1 MSVYIS
7 ASYGSQITI
16 WGIFSS
22 GELILAAA
30 GLSFAAIGEVL
41 FNNNAYIRTRLAV
54 WLVLELPPIGRSW
67 PTTRS
72 VLPAIVGPGL
82 SYEPAHDDDHL
93 RGGNPKIDDPI
104 SAFGTPHELL
114 VGVFP
119 GVCTLYYPALC
130 SCQRSRLALL
140 GDSGEQAAVLQLL
153 SGSPRVIATVSR
165 CTLIC
170 LGSSLQ
176 APPRCP
182 RSRPKAA
189 NRGDW
194 LELRWLQAGCP

>member
-41 FNNNAYIRTRLAV
+41 FNSNAYIRTRLAV

-114 VGVFP
+114 VGVLFQEF
-119 GVCTLYYPALC
+119 VRSTT
-130 SCQRSRLALL
+130 QRFVAA
-140 GDSGEQAAVLQLL
+140 SGAGLPFSE
-153 SGSPRVIATVSR
+153 IA
-165 CTLIC
+165 
-170 LGSSLQ
+170 GNK
-176 APPRCP
+176 P
-182 RSRPKAA
+182 RSFSFSLVAR
-189 NRGDW
+189 
-194 LELRWLQAGCP
+194 ES